1 MKKSITLLLVFVML
15 FSVFA
20 STSTITASAKTK
32 IKLSKTSITLTLGKS
47 KTIKLNGLTKKQ
59 AKKVKWKSAN
69 KKIATVSK
77 GKITSKKVG
86 TTKITATYKGKK
98 YKCKVLVRPNF
109 KKLYD
114 KYCSPEVARVAG
126 DNSYLSLESNPYQI
140 DLDDYDENDEEYY
153 NALEDSIYYYDLFE
167 KSIKDIHKS
176 LGLPNSL
183 FERMLNTYNTEGR
196 QTNYYKS
203 KGFYVT
209 WAFTS
214 NYGGNL
220 EVQYYLY

>member
-1 MKKSITLLLVFVML
+1 MLLVFVML

-109 KKLYD
+109 KKLYY
-114 KYCSPEVARVAG
+114 KYCSPEVADVAS
-126 DNSYLSLESNPYQI
+126 DNSYLFLDSNPNDI
-140 DLDDYDENDEEYY
+140 DPND
-153 NALEDSIYYYDLFE
+153 YYYDDDLYYDAIVELLDESNLFDDNI
-167 KSIKDIHKS
+167 KAINKALGVPDSI
-176 LGLPNSL
+176 
-183 FERMLNTYNTEGR
+183 FERMNRTCAADGR
-196 QTNYYKS
+196 QTVYYKN
-203 KGFYVT
+203 KGFYIT
-209 WAFTS
+209 WTYS
-214 NYGGNL
+214 GSYGL

>member
-1 MKKSITLLLVFVML
+1 MKKHITMLLVFVML

-47 KTIKLNGLTKKQ
+47 KTIKLSGLTKKQ

-77 GKITSKKVG
+77 GKITSKNVG

-126 DNSYLSLESNPYQI
+126 DNSYLSLDSDPYDI
-140 DLDDYDENDEEYY
+140 GTDSEDYDDISDWLYY
-153 NALEDSIYYYDLFE
+153 NDLFNDN
-167 KSIKDIHKS
+167 IKAIHKALGVPSSVLNQMDHTS
-176 LGLPNSL
+176 LS
-183 FERMLNTYNTEGR
+183 MGR
-196 QTNYYKS
+196 QTVYYKN
-203 KGFYVT
+203 KGFYIT
-209 WAFTS
+209 WTYS
-214 NYGGNL
+214 GSYGL

>member
-1 MKKSITLLLVFVML
+1 MKKSITLLLVFVMM

-47 KTIKLNGLTKKQ
+47 KTIKLSGLTKKQ

-77 GKITSKKVG
+77 GKITSKNVG

-114 KYCSPEVARVAG
+114 KYCSPEVAKVAS
-126 DNSYLSLESNPYQI
+126 DNSYLSLDSDPY
-140 DLDDYDENDEEYY
+140 DLGENEDEYEDEWLYY
-153 NALEDSIYYYDLFE
+153 NDLFDDNIKAINKALGVPDSILE
-167 KSIKDIHKS
+167 KMDYTSS
-176 LGLPNSL
+176 S
-183 FERMLNTYNTEGR
+183 MGR
-196 QTNYYKS
+196 QTVYYKN
-203 KGFYVT
+203 KGFYIT
-209 WAFTS
+209 WTYHPY
-214 NYGGNL
+214 YGL

>member
-1 MKKSITLLLVFVML
+1 MKKHITMLLVFVML

-77 GKITSKKVG
+77 GKITSKNVG

-98 YKCKVLVRPNF
+98 YKCKVLVRPSF

-126 DNSYLSLESNPYQI
+126 DNSYLSLDSDPYDI
-140 DLDDYDENDEEYY
+140 GTGSEYPEDWLYY
-153 NALEDSIYYYDLFE
+153 NDLFDDNIKAVHKALGVPDSIFE
-167 KSIKDIHKS
+167 KMECTS
-176 LGLPNSL
+176 LS
-183 FERMLNTYNTEGR
+183 MGR
-196 QTNYYKS
+196 QTVYYKN
-203 KGFYVT
+203 KGFYIT
-209 WAFTS
+209 WTYS
-214 NYGGNL
+214 GSYGL

>member
-1 MKKSITLLLVFVML
+1 MKKHITMLLVFVML

-77 GKITSKKVG
+77 GKITSKNVG

-126 DNSYLSLESNPYQI
+126 DNSFLFLDSDPYDIGTDSEDYEDVSNWLYYDKLYESN
-140 DLDDYDENDEEYY
+140 
-153 NALEDSIYYYDLFE
+153 
-167 KSIKDIHKS
+167 IKAINKA
-176 LGLPNSL
+176 LGLPDSVWEKINGTSASMGEL
-183 FERMLNTYNTEGR
+183 TLS
-196 QTNYYKS
+196 YKN
-203 KGFYVT
+203 KGFYISWT
-209 WAFTS
+209 YHPD
-214 NYGGNL
+214 YGL
-220 EVQYYLY
+220 ETYYYLY